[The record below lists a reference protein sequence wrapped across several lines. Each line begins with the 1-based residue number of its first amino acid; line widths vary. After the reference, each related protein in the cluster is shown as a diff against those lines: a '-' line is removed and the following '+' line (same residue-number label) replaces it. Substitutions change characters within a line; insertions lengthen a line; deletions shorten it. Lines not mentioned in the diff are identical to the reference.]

1 MPKEIFY
8 RSQNVEESNRLTVR
22 GLVEARR
29 IALAPVL
36 DNNLNMPEEN
46 QNLAIS
52 TLLVKQELASLGLNG
67 NVPLP
72 ENHDL
77 HFLKEEEFAKIRK
90 IISLP
95 EDVLG
100 VNIPGLHK
108 IIILRG
114 PKPEEN
120 LVSLFHEVVHYAS
133 FESVGADWR
142 NIVGFRSGYALP
154 HKDFSGFNEGVVQR
168 LTAELIIKNFPS
180 FKEMVDGKTEKE
192 AIELLLDSYTDE
204 QSVLKTIID
213 RVSEYRKV
221 NRETTWM
228 KIKKGLFTGSMMHL
242 RDMDRAFGKGSL
254 KLLSFYGSSPSGDP
268 EKDQRIDELIF
279 CYFTSDD
286 DSERPDLYNQ
296 IWDAF

>member
-8 RSQNVEESNRLTVR
+8 RNQNVEESNRLAVR

-29 IALAPVL
+29 VALAPVL

-77 HFLKEEEFAKIRK
+77 HLLKEGEFAKIRK

-114 PKPEEN
+114 PKPEED
-120 LVSLFHEVVHYAS
+120 LVTLFHEVVHYAS

-154 HKDFSGFNEGVVQR
+154 HRDFSGFNEGVVQKVV
-168 LTAELIIKNFPS
+168 AELITQNQDRFPQLREAYDVKNLVNEPYKEEQNVVEGIVNTVSKYRGEPPEEVWRRIK
-180 FKEMVDGKTEKE
+180 
-192 AIELLLDSYTDE
+192 
-204 QSVLKTIID
+204 
-213 RVSEYRKV
+213 R
-221 NRETTWM
+221 
-228 KIKKGLFTGSMMHL
+228 GLFTGHIVHL
-242 RDMDRAFGKGSL
+242 KDVERAFGEEAL
-254 KLLSFYGSSPSGDP
+254 FLLSLYGNVDEGSPSYN
-268 EKDQRIDELIF
+268 QRINTYLAIF
-279 CYFTSDD
+279 FTCPEE
-286 DSERPDLYNQ
+286 ERPEVDKQLKVYL
-296 IWDAF
+296 